1 MRARPREGHSDPTTC
16 NVALKVEFLV
26 STLIL
31 VHLAVAI
38 IGIVLLIVV
47 AKINPVISLVIGSL
61 YLGIAGGLGPTG
73 TVTATALGFG
83 NLMAEVGLIIGFG
96 VMIGA
101 VLSANGTMKRVVDGL
116 LKIGGPKASSYVLG
130 ISSGII
136 FPAIYFDVALV
147 IMAPIARAIA
157 VRTGRN
163 VAPLAGALAIGL
175 EVGLLMV
182 IPGAAALAMG
192 ASLGIDTGTMLI
204 WGIPFGL
211 LTVVL
216 SIMIHTW
223 VTDRTWNPAKDEE
236 ADAGYTHAAAVESR
250 AAFAAAAAPEGKLGT
265 DYHEAA
271 AELQELDVVAASL
284 AEDSAAAKERHDSPH
299 AKELNIVLAML
310 PIIVPIFL
318 IILNT
323 VFRLVTGSSPAAI
336 EFLGN
341 PVVALLIG
349 LLIGIVETIPQVTR
363 DGVDEIIT
371 KGAQT
376 SGSILLFTGV
386 AGSLGQVITEV
397 GIGDM
402 LKALFEANAGIPVLL
417 AWLVAAILRIAQ
429 GSGSVAAMTGAGIL
443 APVVASIGMPPM
455 LILLAAASGAAF
467 GGNVTDNTFWIFKQM
482 LGLTTRGAFQV
493 YTLAQSIMAFVGLAM
508 CSALALVF

>member
-1 MRARPREGHSDPTTC
+1 MNA
-16 NVALKVEFLV
+16 A
-26 STLIL
+26 IL
-31 VHLAVAI
+31 VHLGIAI
-38 IGIVLLIVV
+38 IGIVLLIVI

-61 YLGIAGGLGPTG
+61 YLGVVGGLGPTG
-73 TVTATALGFG
+73 TVTAVSLGFG

-101 VLSANGTMKRVVDGL
+101 VLSANGTMKRVVDAL
-116 LKIGGPKASSYVLG
+116 LKLGGPRASSYVLG

-147 IMAPIARAIA
+147 IMAPIAKAIA
-157 VRTGRN
+157 IRTKRN

-182 IPGAAALAMG
+182 IPGAAALAMA
-192 ASLGIDTGTMLI
+192 ASLGIEMGTMLL
-204 WGIPFGL
+204 WGVPFGL
-211 LTVVL
+211 VL
-216 SIMIHTW
+216 IIGSIALHTMMME
-223 VTDRTWNPAKDEE
+223 RTWNPAKDEE
-236 ADAGYTHAAAVESR
+236 DDAGYVHVSKEERAVVLAAAR
-250 AAFAAAAAPEGKLGT
+250 PAKLGT
-265 DYHEAA
+265 DYNEAA
-271 AELQELDVVAASL
+271 EELRDVDVVAASL
-284 AEDSAAAKERHDSPH
+284 AEDAQEAKERLEAD
-299 AKELNIVLAML
+299 ANRMNLIVAML
-310 PIIVPIFL
+310 PIIVPILL
-318 IILNT
+318 IVTATLT
-323 VFRLVTGSSPAAI
+323 RLLGGGELPFAI

-341 PVVALLIG
+341 PTVALLIG
-349 LLIGIVETIPQVTR
+349 LLIGIIETIPMVTR

-402 LKALFEANAGIPVLL
+402 LGALFEANAGIPVLL
-417 AWLVAAILRIAQ
+417 AWLVAAALRIAQ

-443 APVVASIGMPPM
+443 APVVALTGLPPM

-493 YTLAQSIMAFVGLAM
+493 YTAAQSIMAIVGLAM
-508 CSALALVF
+508 CSALALVV